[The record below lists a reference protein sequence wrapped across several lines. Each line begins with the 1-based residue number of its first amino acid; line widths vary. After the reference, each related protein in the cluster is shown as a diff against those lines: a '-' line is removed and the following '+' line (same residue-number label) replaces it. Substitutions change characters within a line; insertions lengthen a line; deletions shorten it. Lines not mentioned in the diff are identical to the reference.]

1 MSVSFNSPD
10 PLSMAEYGSVRDCL
24 NNLMKQ
30 DVEVYGEYK
39 NVPIFQINAVYPCLF
54 SYNHIKKPAI

>member
-1 MSVSFNSPD
+1 MVSAIIMSVSFNSPD

-30 DVEVYGEYK
+30 DVEVIWG
-39 NVPIFQINAVYPCLF
+39 I
-54 SYNHIKKPAI
+54 